1 MGHVVIPVG
10 LEPTSPGLRV
20 RCLTIRPENHVV
32 GRVGLE
38 PTCFNVT
45 DLQSAAVAAVPPADM
60 VGVV

>member
-1 MGHVVIPVG
+1 M
-10 LEPTSPGLRV
+10 
-20 RCLTIRPENHVV
+20 V

-45 DLQSAAVAAVPPADM
+45 DLQSAAVAAVPSADM